1 MERIIDSAESVYVDL
16 NITSSESNKWTASR
30 LSLNL
35 LFKDD
40 KVVMDNPLLV
50 FQRFQN
56 IINCHLIRTNVD
68 EKYFYRPELFA
79 KDFYGSSD
87 LWWLVLCSSGTI
99 SHQNFNRRRIKVF
112 NPTDLEVLDSI
123 LESTIKEQEKTV
135 EIKDLTIFPVRI

>member
-1 MERIIDSAESVYVDL
+1 MERIIDSAESVYIDQ
-16 NITSSESNKWTASR
+16 NIASSESNKWTASK

-35 LFKDD
+35 LFKND

-56 IINCHLIRTNVD
+56 IISSHLIRTNVD
-68 EKYFYRPELFA
+68 ERYFYRPELFA

-112 NPTDLEVLDSI
+112 NPTDIEVLDSI
-123 LESTIKEQEKTV
+123 RESTIKEQEKTV